1 MQENGEPRKTLAVQA
16 SHYSAGNFLTLL
28 AGFVTFPLLT
38 RTLTVADY
46 GLLSFVSLVL
56 SLLVGI
62 GKIGLQ
68 QSIVR
73 FFNEVRMGKRP
84 ETTEGYYGT
93 VIPSL
98 LAAGLAFSAIWILV
112 TEFTPAHW
120 WSNPN
125 VHFLLLL
132 TTPLILVRIFES
144 AFTNILRAQERSRD
158 LNIYNVAKRYAS
170 LAAVVVT
177 VLYIARTAA
186 GFFSATIT
194 AEVISLSALVT
205 WFLRRQPVRL
215 QKFSPSL
222 FRAMLAFGLPMVV
235 TEVSWVIFAS
245 GDRYV
250 IQILLGAGAVG
261 VYSAAYNICDY
272 VQTSILAALISA
284 MQPIFIRIYE
294 ESGAPQAVAFL
305 RTFVHSYF
313 LIAAPIVAGFSAIC
327 EPLLTT
333 LASDKYRAG
342 AALIPWIIGGMVFA
356 GVSIIGGSG
365 LYTHKRSSVTMTLIL
380 ISAVVNIALNLFLV
394 PRYGILGSAI
404 ATLLSYMLLATLMYW
419 TGRRYLAVPM
429 PWLAIGRSALLA
441 AIMYLVITRI
451 GAVNAIVTIGLRVG
465 AGVLLYGTLVYFFD
479 RLARDWI
486 RRHARILRQR
496 FRASAD
502 EASRPGAPLP

>member
-1 MQENGEPRKTLAVQA
+1 MERNGEPRKTLAVQA
-16 SHYSAGNFLTLL
+16 SHYSAGNFLSLL

-38 RTLTVADY
+38 RTLSVADY

-56 SLLVGI
+56 ALLVGV

-73 FFNEVRMGKRP
+73 FFNEVRFGRRP
-84 ETTEGYYGT
+84 ETTESYYGT

-98 LAAGLAFSAIWILV
+98 LAAGLVFSAIWILV
-112 TEFTPAHW
+112 AAFTPARS
-120 WSNPN
+120 WSDPD

-158 LNIYNVAKRYAS
+158 LNIYTVAKRYLS
-170 LAAVVVT
+170 LAAILVT

-186 GFFSATIT
+186 GFFGATIA
-194 AEVISLSALVT
+194 AEATSLSALAF
-205 WFLRRQPVRL
+205 WFLRRQPVRI

-235 TEVSWVIFAS
+235 TEVSWVVFAS

-250 IQILLGAGAVG
+250 IQILLGSGAVG

-294 ESGAPQAVAFL
+294 ESGAPLAIAFL

-313 LIAAPIVAGFSAIC
+313 LIAAPIVTGFSAVC

-342 AALIPWIIGGMVFA
+342 AALVPWIIGGMVFA

-365 LYTHKRSSVTMTLIL
+365 LYTHKRSPVTMTLIL
-380 ISAVVNIALNLFLV
+380 ISAVVNIALNFFLI
-394 PRYGILGSAI
+394 PRYGILGSAM
-404 ATLLSYMLLATLMYW
+404 ATLLSYMLLATMMYW
-419 TGRRYLAVPM
+419 AGRRYLAVPM
-429 PWLAIGRSALLA
+429 PWLAIGRAVLLA
-441 AIMYLVITRI
+441 TIMYLAIIRI
-451 GAVNAIVTIGLRVG
+451 SSANAIVTIGLRMV
-465 AGVLLYGTLVYFFD
+465 AGVLLYSALVYLFD
-479 RLARDWI
+479 RLAREWI
-486 RRHARILRQR
+486 RRHVRMLLQR
-496 FRASAD
+496 FFASAD
-502 EASRPGAPLP
+502 DRSTPGAPLP